1 MDIQHPITETDIA
14 NFLAN
19 TPDFFTRHAEVL
31 ASVQLSSPHGNR
43 AVSLQERQAQ
53 MLREKIKS
61 LEHRAMDMMRHA
73 GDNML
78 IADKLQRWTLGLLRT
93 TESSALPTV
102 VTQELQSQFSIP
114 QVALRL
120 WGVDQAHAG
129 AAFTADV
136 SEDVK
141 TFVTSLPMPYVG
153 VNAGF
158 EAVQWL
164 EQPDQAESLA
174 LIPLR
179 LPNAGAQAFGLIV
192 FASPDAYRFHAGM
205 GTDFLERIA
214 DLSSAALS
222 RLLPA

>member
-1 MDIQHPITETDIA
+1 MDIQHPITELDIA

-19 TPDFFTRHAEVL
+19 TPDFFARHAEVL
-31 ASVQLSSPHGNR
+31 ATVQLSSPHGNR

-61 LEHRAMDMMRHA
+61 LEHRAMDMMRH
-73 GDNML
+73 GGENML
-78 IADKLQRWTLGLLRT
+78 IADKLQRWTLGLLRV
-93 TESSALPTV
+93 TEAAELPQIV
-102 VTQELQSQFSIP
+102 VRELESQFSIP
-114 QVALRL
+114 QVVLRL
-120 WGVDQAHAG
+120 WGVDPEHTA

-141 TFVTSLPMPYVG
+141 TFVASLPLPYVG

-164 EQPDQAESLA
+164 SAPHEAQSLA

-179 LPNAGAQAFGLIV
+179 LPQAAAQTFGLIV
-192 FASPDAYRFHAGM
+192 CASPDAYRFHAGM

-214 DLSSAALS
+214 DIASAGLS
-222 RLLPA
+222 RLLPR

>member
-1 MDIQHPITETDIA
+1 MDIQHPITEHDIA

-19 TPDFFTRHAEVL
+19 TPDFFARHAEVL
-31 ASVQLSSPHGNR
+31 ATVQLSSPHGNR

-61 LEHRAMDMMRHA
+61 LEHRAMDMMRY
-73 GDNML
+73 GGENQV
-78 IADKLQRWTLGLLRT
+78 IADKLQRWTLSLLRT
-93 TESSALPTV
+93 TEPAQLPSIV
-102 VTQELQSQFSIP
+102 VRELQAQFAIP
-114 QVALRL
+114 QVAIRL
-120 WGVDQAHAG
+120 WGLGAQHA
-129 AAFTADV
+129 TADFSAGV

-141 TFVTSLPMPYVG
+141 TFTASLPTPYVG

-164 EQPDQAESLA
+164 TQPEQAESLA

-179 LPNAGAQAFGLIV
+179 LADESAQTFGVIV
-192 FASPDAYRFHAGM
+192 LASPDSQRFHAGM

-214 DLSSAALS
+214 DIASAGLS
-222 RLLPA
+222 RLF